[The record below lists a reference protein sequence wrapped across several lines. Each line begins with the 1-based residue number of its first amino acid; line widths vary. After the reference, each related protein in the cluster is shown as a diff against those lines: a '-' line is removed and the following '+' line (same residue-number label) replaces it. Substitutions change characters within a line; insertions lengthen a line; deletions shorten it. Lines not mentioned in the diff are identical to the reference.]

1 MIFRKLLLIL
11 SCSLFAGLAHAQTT
25 FVVVAANM
33 KDAFGAIQTQFQK
46 EHPGE
51 LKVIYGSSGNFASQI
66 LNGAPFHLFISA
78 DEQYPLELFK
88 KGKTV
93 NDGAIYAIGKLALI
107 ANKGK
112 GINLDDSNEKIAD
125 AIKKA
130 NKIALAKPEL
140 APYGR
145 ASVEYLKASNLWD
158 LASGKIV
165 YADNIAMA
173 AMFVTTGSADIG
185 FTALSI
191 AKAPSVAKQISWM
204 ELAQDR
210 YQPIKQ
216 RMVLIKNPTP
226 NAVRL
231 YEFMQSPQARE
242 VLRSYGYQTPTMNP

>member
-1 MIFRKLLLIL
+1 MIPKILLIL
-11 SCSLFAGLAHAQTT
+11 SCSLFAGLTHAQAT

-33 KDAFGAIQTQFQK
+33 KDAFTEIQNQFQK
-46 EHPGE
+46 ENKDE

-66 LNGAPFHLFISA
+66 MNGAPFHLFISA

-88 KGKTV
+88 KGKTINEGTV
-93 NDGAIYAIGKLALI
+93 YAIGKLALI

-112 GINLDDSNEKIAD
+112 GIALDGSKGKMAD

-145 ASVEYLKASNLWD
+145 ASVEYLKANNLWE
-158 LASGKIV
+158 LANSKIV

-173 AMFVTTGSADIG
+173 AMFVTTGSADVG

-191 AKAPSVAKQISWM
+191 AKSPSVARQISSV
-204 ELAQDR
+204 ELNDG

-226 NAVRL
+226 DAMRL
-231 YEFMQSPQARE
+231 YEFMQAPKAKE
-242 VLRSYGYQTPTMNP
+242 ILRAHGYQIPR

>member
-1 MIFRKLLLIL
+1 MILKLLLIL
-11 SCSLFAGLAHAQTT
+11 SCSLITGLAHAQAT

-33 KDAFGAIQTQFQK
+33 KDAFTEIQNQFQK
-46 EHPGE
+46 ENKGE

-66 LNGAPFHLFISA
+66 MNGAPFHLFISA

-88 KGKTV
+88 KGKTINEGTV
-93 NDGAIYAIGKLALI
+93 YAIGKLALI
-107 ANKGK
+107 TNKGK
-112 GINLDDSNEKIAD
+112 GIALDGSKGKMAD

-145 ASVEYLKASNLWD
+145 ASVEYLKANNLWE
-158 LASGKIV
+158 LANSKIV

-191 AKAPSVAKQISWM
+191 TKSPALARQISSV
-204 ELAQDR
+204 ELNDG

-216 RMVLIKNPTP
+216 RMVLIKNATP
-226 NAVRL
+226 DAIRL
-231 YEFMQSPQARE
+231 YEFMQAPKAKE
-242 VLRSYGYQTPTMNP
+242 ILRAHGYQIPR

>member
-1 MIFRKLLLIL
+1 MIPKLLLIIF
-11 SCSLFAGLAHAQTT
+11 CSFLTGLAHAQAT

-33 KDAFGAIQTQFQK
+33 KDAFIEIQNQFQQENK
-46 EHPGE
+46 GE

-66 LNGAPFHLFISA
+66 MNGAPFHLFISA

-93 NDGAIYAIGKLALI
+93 NEGTIYAIGKLALI

-112 GINLDDSNEKIAD
+112 GIALDNSNEKITD
-125 AIKKA
+125 AIKRA

-145 ASVEYLKASNLWD
+145 ASIEYLKASNLWE
-158 LASGKIV
+158 LANSKIV

-191 AKAPSVAKQISWM
+191 AKSASVAKQISSV
-204 ELAQDR
+204 ELKNG

-216 RMVLIKNPTP
+216 RMVLITNPTP
-226 NAVRL
+226 DAARL
-231 YEFMQSPQARE
+231 YEFMQSPKAKE
-242 VLRSYGYQTPTMNP
+242 ILITHGYQIPQ

>member
-1 MIFRKLLLIL
+1 MIPKILLIL
-11 SCSLFAGLAHAQTT
+11 SCSLFAGLTHAQAT

-33 KDAFGAIQTQFQK
+33 KDAFTEIQNQFQK
-46 EHPGE
+46 ENKGE

-66 LNGAPFHLFISA
+66 MNGAPFHLFISA

-88 KGKTV
+88 KGKTINEGTV
-93 NDGAIYAIGKLALI
+93 YAIGKLALI
-107 ANKGK
+107 TNKGK
-112 GINLDDSNEKIAD
+112 GIALDGSKGKMAD

-140 APYGR
+140 APYGQ
-145 ASVEYLKASNLWD
+145 ASVEYLKANNLWE
-158 LASGKIV
+158 LANSKIV

-191 AKAPSVAKQISWM
+191 TKSPALARQISSV
-204 ELAQDR
+204 ELNDG

-216 RMVLIKNPTP
+216 RMVLIKNATP
-226 NAVRL
+226 DAVRL
-231 YEFMQSPQARE
+231 YEFMQAPKAKE
-242 VLRSYGYQTPTMNP
+242 ILRAHGYQIAQ

>member
-1 MIFRKLLLIL
+1 MILKLLLIL
-11 SCSLFAGLAHAQTT
+11 SCSLITGLAHAQAT

-33 KDAFGAIQTQFQK
+33 KDAFTEIQNQFQK
-46 EHPGE
+46 ENKGE

-66 LNGAPFHLFISA
+66 MNGAPFHLFISA

-88 KGKTV
+88 KGKTINEGTV
-93 NDGAIYAIGKLALI
+93 YAIGKLALI
-107 ANKGK
+107 TNKGK
-112 GINLDDSNEKIAD
+112 GIALDGSKGKMAD

-145 ASVEYLKASNLWD
+145 ASVEYLKANNLWE
-158 LASGKIV
+158 LANSKIV

-191 AKAPSVAKQISWM
+191 TKSPALARQISSV
-204 ELAQDR
+204 ELNDG

-216 RMVLIKNPTP
+216 RMVLIKNATP
-226 NAVRL
+226 DAVRL
-231 YEFMQSPQARE
+231 YEFMQAPKAKE
-242 VLRSYGYQTPTMNP
+242 ILRAHGYQIPR

>member
-1 MIFRKLLLIL
+1 MIPKLLLIL
-11 SCSLFAGLAHAQTT
+11 SCWLITGLAHAQAT

-33 KDAFGAIQTQFQK
+33 KDAFTEIQNQFQK
-46 EHPGE
+46 ENKGE

-66 LNGAPFHLFISA
+66 MNGAPFHLFISA

-88 KGKTV
+88 KGKTINEGTV
-93 NDGAIYAIGKLALI
+93 YAIGKLALI

-112 GINLDDSNEKIAD
+112 GIALDGSKGKMAD

-145 ASVEYLKASNLWD
+145 ASVEYLKANNLWE
-158 LASGKIV
+158 LANSKIV

-191 AKAPSVAKQISWM
+191 TKSPALARQISSV
-204 ELAQDR
+204 ELNDG

-216 RMVLIKNPTP
+216 RMVLIKNTTP
-226 NAVRL
+226 DAVRL
-231 YEFMQSPQARE
+231 YEFMQAPKAKE
-242 VLRSYGYQTPTMNP
+242 ILMAHGYQIAQ

>member
-11 SCSLFAGLAHAQTT
+11 SCSLFAGLAHAQAT

-33 KDAFGAIQTQFQK
+33 KDAFIEIQNQFQK
-46 EHPGE
+46 ENKGE

-66 LNGAPFHLFISA
+66 LNGAPFHLLISA

-93 NDGAIYAIGKLALI
+93 NEGTVYAIGKLALI

-112 GINLDDSNEKIAD
+112 GITLDDSKEKIVD
-125 AIKKA
+125 AIKRA

-145 ASVEYLKASNLWD
+145 ASVEYLKASNLWG
-158 LASGKIV
+158 LVSTKIV

-191 AKAPSVAKQISWM
+191 VKSPSVVKQISSV
-204 ELAQDR
+204 ELKDG

-216 RMVLIKNPTP
+216 RMVLITNPTP
-226 NAVRL
+226 DAVRL
-231 YEFMQSPQARE
+231 YEFMQSPKAKE
-242 VLRSYGYQTPTMNP
+242 ILRSFGYQSP

>member
-1 MIFRKLLLIL
+1 MIFRKLLIIL
-11 SCSLFAGLAHAQTT
+11 SFSLTAGFAHAQAT

-33 KDAFGAIQTQFQK
+33 KDAFIEIQNQFQRENK
-46 EHPGE
+46 AD

-66 LNGAPFHLFISA
+66 MNGAPFHLFISA

-93 NDGAIYAIGKLALI
+93 NEGTVYAIGKLALI

-112 GINLDDSNEKIAD
+112 GITLHESKDGLLG

-145 ASVEYLKASNLWD
+145 ASVEYLKASNLWEQ
-158 LASGKIV
+158 ANTKIV
-165 YADNIAMA
+165 YADNIAMV
-173 AMFVTTGSADIG
+173 AMFVTTGSSDIG
-185 FTALSI
+185 LTALSI
-191 AKAPSVAKQISWM
+191 AQSPSVAKQVSSV
-204 ELAQDR
+204 ELKDG
-210 YQPIKQ
+210 YQPIRQ

-226 NAVRL
+226 DAVRL
-231 YEFMQSPQARE
+231 YEFMQSPKAKE
-242 VLRSYGYQTPTMNP
+242 VLRSYGYQTP

>member
-1 MIFRKLLLIL
+1 MIPKILLIL
-11 SCSLFAGLAHAQTT
+11 SCSLFAGLTHAQAT

-33 KDAFGAIQTQFQK
+33 KDAFTEIQNQFQK
-46 EHPGE
+46 ENKGE

-66 LNGAPFHLFISA
+66 MNGAPFHLFISA

-88 KGKTV
+88 KGKTINEGTV
-93 NDGAIYAIGKLALI
+93 YAIGKLALI
-107 ANKGK
+107 TNKGK
-112 GINLDDSNEKIAD
+112 GIALDGSKGKMAD

-140 APYGR
+140 APYGQ
-145 ASVEYLKASNLWD
+145 ASVEYLKANNLWE
-158 LASGKIV
+158 LANSKIV

-191 AKAPSVAKQISWM
+191 TKSPALARQISSV
-204 ELAQDR
+204 ELNDG

-216 RMVLIKNPTP
+216 RMVLIKNATP
-226 NAVRL
+226 DAIRL
-231 YEFMQSPQARE
+231 YEFMQAPKAKE
-242 VLRSYGYQTPTMNP
+242 ILRAHGYQIAQ

>member
-1 MIFRKLLLIL
+1 MIPKLLLIL
-11 SCSLFAGLAHAQTT
+11 FCSFFVGLAHAQAT

-33 KDAFGAIQTQFQK
+33 KDAFIEIQNQFQK
-46 EHPGE
+46 ENKGE

-66 LNGAPFHLFISA
+66 MNGAPFHLFISA

-93 NDGAIYAIGKLALI
+93 NEGTVYAIGKLALI

-112 GINLDDSNEKIAD
+112 GITLDDSKDKTAD
-125 AIKKA
+125 AIKRA

-145 ASVEYLKASNLWD
+145 ASVEYLKASNLWE
-158 LASGKIV
+158 LANSKIV

-191 AKAPSVAKQISWM
+191 AKSPSVAKQISSI
-204 ELAQDR
+204 ELTDG

-226 NAVRL
+226 DAIRL
-231 YEFMQSPQARE
+231 YEFMQSPKTKE
-242 VLRSYGYQTPTMNP
+242 ILRSFGYQTP

>member
-11 SCSLFAGLAHAQTT
+11 SCSLFTGLAHAQAT

-33 KDAFGAIQTQFQK
+33 KDAFVEIQKEFQK
-46 EHPGE
+46 ESKGE

-93 NDGAIYAIGKLALI
+93 NDGAVYAIGKLALI
-107 ANKGK
+107 TNKSK
-112 GINLDDSNEKIAD
+112 GIVLDDSREKMAD
-125 AIKKA
+125 AIQKA

-191 AKAPSVAKQISWM
+191 AKSPSVAKQISFI
-204 ELAQDR
+204 EIKEG
-210 YQPIKQ
+210 YQPIRQ

-226 NAVRL
+226 DAVRL
-231 YEFMQSPQARE
+231 YEFMQSPKAKDI
-242 VLRSYGYQTPTMNP
+242 LRSFGYLTP

>member
-1 MIFRKLLLIL
+1 MILRKILLIL
-11 SCSLFAGLAHAQTT
+11 FCSLFAGLTYAQAT

-33 KDAFGAIQTQFQK
+33 KDAFTEIQNQFQK
-46 EHPGE
+46 ENKGE

-66 LNGAPFHLFISA
+66 MNGAPFHLFISA

-93 NDGAIYAIGKLALI
+93 NEGSVYAIGKLALI

-112 GINLDDSNEKIAD
+112 GIALDDSKGKMAD

-145 ASVEYLKASNLWD
+145 ASVEYLKANNLWG
-158 LASGKIV
+158 LANSKIV

-191 AKAPSVAKQISWM
+191 AKSPSVARQISSV
-204 ELAQDR
+204 ELSDG

-226 NAVRL
+226 DAMRL
-231 YEFMQSPQARE
+231 YEFMQAPKAKE
-242 VLRSYGYQTPTMNP
+242 ILMAHGYQIAQ

>member
-1 MIFRKLLLIL
+1 MILRKILLIL
-11 SCSLFAGLAHAQTT
+11 FCSLFAGLTYAQAT

-33 KDAFGAIQTQFQK
+33 KDAFTEIQNQFQK
-46 EHPGE
+46 ENKGE

-66 LNGAPFHLFISA
+66 MNGAPFHLFISA

-93 NDGAIYAIGKLALI
+93 NEGAVYAIGKLALI

-112 GINLDDSNEKIAD
+112 GIALDDSKGKMAD

-145 ASVEYLKASNLWD
+145 ASVEYLKANNLWG
-158 LASGKIV
+158 LANSKIV

-185 FTALSI
+185 FTALTS
-191 AKAPSVAKQISWM
+191 AKSPVVARQISAV
-204 ELAQDR
+204 ELNDG

-226 NAVRL
+226 DAIRL
-231 YEFMQSPQARE
+231 YEFMQAPKAKE
-242 VLRSYGYQTPTMNP
+242 ILRSYGYSISN

>member
-1 MIFRKLLLIL
+1 MIPKILLIL
-11 SCSLFAGLAHAQTT
+11 SCSLFAGLTHAQAT

-33 KDAFGAIQTQFQK
+33 KDAFTEIQNQFQK
-46 EHPGE
+46 ENKGE

-66 LNGAPFHLFISA
+66 MNGAPFHLFISA

-88 KGKTV
+88 KGKTINEGTV
-93 NDGAIYAIGKLALI
+93 YAIGKLALI

-112 GINLDDSNEKIAD
+112 GIALDGSKGKMAD

-145 ASVEYLKASNLWD
+145 ASVEYLKANNLWE
-158 LASGKIV
+158 LANSKIV

-191 AKAPSVAKQISWM
+191 TKSPALARQISSV
-204 ELAQDR
+204 ELNDG

-216 RMVLIKNPTP
+216 RMVLIKNATP
-226 NAVRL
+226 DAVRL
-231 YEFMQSPQARE
+231 YEFMQAPKAKE
-242 VLRSYGYQTPTMNP
+242 ILRAHGYQIAQ

>member
-1 MIFRKLLLIL
+1 MIISKLLLIL
-11 SCSLFAGLAHAQTT
+11 SCSLFAGLVHAQAT

-33 KDAFGAIQTQFQK
+33 KDAFIEIQNQFQK
-46 EHPGE
+46 ENKGE

-93 NDGAIYAIGKLALI
+93 NEGAIYAIGKLALI

-112 GINLDDSNEKIAD
+112 GITLDDSKEKIAD

-145 ASVEYLKASNLWD
+145 ASVEYLKASNLWE
-158 LASGKIV
+158 LANSKIV
-165 YADNIAMA
+165 YADNIAMV

-191 AKAPSVAKQISWM
+191 AKSPSVAKQISSVEM
-204 ELAQDR
+204 KSS

-226 NAVRL
+226 DAMRL
-231 YEFMQSPQARE
+231 YEFMQTPKAKE
-242 VLRSYGYQTPTMNP
+242 ILRSFGYQTP

>member
-1 MIFRKLLLIL
+1 MIPKILLIL
-11 SCSLFAGLAHAQTT
+11 SCSLFSGLTHAQAT

-33 KDAFGAIQTQFQK
+33 KDAFTEIQNQFQK
-46 EHPGE
+46 ENKGE

-66 LNGAPFHLFISA
+66 MNGAPFHLFISA

-88 KGKTV
+88 KGKTINEGTV
-93 NDGAIYAIGKLALI
+93 YAIGKLALI
-107 ANKGK
+107 TNKGK
-112 GINLDDSNEKIAD
+112 GIALDGSKGKMAD

-145 ASVEYLKASNLWD
+145 ASVEYLKANNLWE
-158 LASGKIV
+158 LANSKIV

-191 AKAPSVAKQISWM
+191 AKSPALARQISSV
-204 ELAQDR
+204 ELNDG

-216 RMVLIKNPTP
+216 RMVLIKNATP
-226 NAVRL
+226 DAIRL
-231 YEFMQSPQARE
+231 YEFMQAPKAKE
-242 VLRSYGYQTPTMNP
+242 ILRAHGYQIPR

>member
-11 SCSLFAGLAHAQTT
+11 SCSLLAGLAHAQAT

-33 KDAFGAIQTQFQK
+33 KDAFVEIQKEFQK
-46 EHPGE
+46 ESKGE

-107 ANKGK
+107 TNKSK
-112 GINLDDSNEKIAD
+112 GIALDDSKEKIAA
-125 AIKKA
+125 AIQKA

-145 ASVEYLKASNLWD
+145 ASVEYLKANNLWK
-158 LASGKIV
+158 LANAKIV

-191 AKAPSVAKQISWM
+191 AKSPSVTKLISSV
-204 ELAQDR
+204 ELKEG
-210 YQPIKQ
+210 YQPIRQ

-226 NAVRL
+226 DAVRL
-231 YEFMQSPQARE
+231 YEFMQSQKAKDI
-242 VLRSYGYQTPTMNP
+242 LRSFGYLTP

>member
-1 MIFRKLLLIL
+1 MIPKLLLIL
-11 SCSLFAGLAHAQTT
+11 SCSLITGLAHAQAT

-33 KDAFGAIQTQFQK
+33 KDAFIEIQNQFQK
-46 EHPGE
+46 ENRGE

-66 LNGAPFHLFISA
+66 MNGAPFHLFISA

-88 KGKTV
+88 KGKTINEGTV
-93 NDGAIYAIGKLALI
+93 YAIGKLALI
-107 ANKGK
+107 TNKSKGIALDGSKGK
-112 GINLDDSNEKIAD
+112 MAD

-145 ASVEYLKASNLWD
+145 ASVEYLKANNLWE
-158 LASGKIV
+158 LANSKIV

-173 AMFVTTGSADIG
+173 AMFVTTGSADVG

-191 AKAPSVAKQISWM
+191 AKSPSVARQISSV
-204 ELAQDR
+204 ELNDG

-216 RMVLIKNPTP
+216 RMVLIKNATP
-226 NAVRL
+226 DAIRL
-231 YEFMQSPQARE
+231 YEFMQAPKAKE
-242 VLRSYGYQTPTMNP
+242 ILRAHGYQIPR

>member
-1 MIFRKLLLIL
+1 MIPKLLLIL
-11 SCSLFAGLAHAQTT
+11 SCWLITGLAHAQAT

-33 KDAFGAIQTQFQK
+33 KDAFTEIQNQFQK
-46 EHPGE
+46 ENKGE

-66 LNGAPFHLFISA
+66 MNGAPFHLFISA

-88 KGKTV
+88 KGKTINEGTV
-93 NDGAIYAIGKLALI
+93 YAIGKLALI
-107 ANKGK
+107 TNKGK
-112 GINLDDSNEKIAD
+112 GIALDGSKGKMAD

-145 ASVEYLKASNLWD
+145 ASVEYLKANNLWE
-158 LASGKIV
+158 LANSKIV
-165 YADNIAMA
+165 YADNIAMV

-191 AKAPSVAKQISWM
+191 AKSPSVARQISSV
-204 ELAQDR
+204 ELNDG

-216 RMVLIKNPTP
+216 RMVLIKNATP
-226 NAVRL
+226 DAVRL
-231 YEFMQSPQARE
+231 YEFMQAPKAKE
-242 VLRSYGYQTPTMNP
+242 ILMAHGYQIAQ